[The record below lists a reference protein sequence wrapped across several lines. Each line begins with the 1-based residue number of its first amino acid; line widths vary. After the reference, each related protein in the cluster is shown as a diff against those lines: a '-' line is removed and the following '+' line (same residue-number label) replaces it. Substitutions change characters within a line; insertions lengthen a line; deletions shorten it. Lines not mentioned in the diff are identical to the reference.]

1 MTAIEV
7 KAPRLN
13 ANGDH
18 VKISRLLVKPGEAIA
33 AGALLA
39 EIESDKTTFEVCAE
53 SAGFVVRIEAL
64 EGRNGRGRRRDPLDW
79 RKPRCQGE
87 RGCALSQRA

>member
-64 EGRNGRGRRRDPLDW
+64 EGETVAAGGAILW
-79 RKPRCQGE
+79 IGE
-87 RGCALSQRA
+87 SPDAKVSGAAPLSQRA